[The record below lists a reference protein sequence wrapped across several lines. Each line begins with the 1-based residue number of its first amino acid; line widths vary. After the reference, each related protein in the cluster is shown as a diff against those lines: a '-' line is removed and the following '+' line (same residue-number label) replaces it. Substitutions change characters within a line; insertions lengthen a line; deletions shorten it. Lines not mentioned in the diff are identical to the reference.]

1 MANKPSFVWK
11 KPSPKQ
17 EQILY
22 WWWPGN
28 PCANCSYIELEGAV
42 RAAKTITASYS
53 FVNWATYTFDQED
66 LALCSKTIGTCLRNV
81 VRPLRRIL
89 AAEPNYVVKEYRASA
104 EGYRLD
110 ITDTDLDKFN
120 SFFVYGGKD
129 ESSQDLIQGKTLAGA
144 FMDEALL
151 YPLSFVNQVLSRTS
165 VENAKIW
172 FTFNPDAPTHETYVN
187 ILDPYVADKKAF
199 YLLMTMDDNP
209 SLSKEAKD
217 RISSQWPVG
226 SVWHRRNVLGER
238 VSAEGAIYPFFTPDT
253 KDGYVIS
260 ELPDDFARWRV
271 AIDYGQDHPTTFGL
285 YGYSSS
291 LSSWIM
297 VNEYYQSMKTN
308 QELSSD
314 FALNM
319 LRWNDKDIY
328 PEFVDVDTGGG
339 GLALLNQLRQDFPNL
354 HQGTVFRHAIKINV
368 NAEIA
373 SFASA
378 LYTHK
383 FRYYAGCKRSIS
395 ETANYLW
402 AKKPV
407 GSGKEEPLKVN
418 DDGPDRDRYMWNR
431 VMHSG

>member
-1 MANKPSFVWK
+1 MGSKPSFVWK
-11 KPSPKQ
+11 PPSQKQ

-28 PCANCSYIELEGAV
+28 PYANCSYIELEGAV

-53 FVNWATYTFDQED
+53 FINWATYTFDQED

-89 AAEPNYVVKEYRASA
+89 SEEPNYKVKEYRASA

-110 ITDTDLDKFN
+110 ITDTDLDRFN

-144 FMDEALL
+144 FLDEVLL

-165 VENAKIW
+165 VENAKVW

-187 ILDPYVADKKAF
+187 ILDPYLADKKAF

-209 SLSKEAKD
+209 SLSQEAKD
-217 RISSQWPVG
+217 RISSQWPIG
-226 SVWHRRNVLGER
+226 TVWHRRNVLGER
-238 VSAEGAIYPFFTPDT
+238 VSAEGAIYPFFSSLP
-253 KDGYVIS
+253 KDGYVVS
-260 ELPDDFARWRV
+260 EFPTDIARWRV
-271 AIDYGQDHPTTFGL
+271 AIDFGQDHPTTMGL
-285 YGYSSS
+285 YGYSSN
-291 LSSWIM
+291 LSSW
-297 VNEYYQSMKTN
+297 VLVKEYYERMKTN
-308 QELSSD
+308 QELSSA
-314 FALNM
+314 FGEL
-319 LRWNDKDIY
+319 LVWSGTPVF
-328 PEFVDVDTGGG
+328 PEYVDVDTGGG
-339 GLALLNQLRQDFPNL
+339 GLSLLNQLRQDYPNL
-354 HQGTVFRHAIKINV
+354 HNQGIIRHAIKENV
-368 NAEIA
+368 NAEIGH
-373 SFASA
+373 FASA

-395 ETANYLW
+395 EIANYLW

-407 GSGKEEPLKVN
+407 GSGMEEPLKVN
-418 DDGPDRDRYMWNR
+418 DDGPDRDRYCWNR
-431 VMHSG
+431 ILHSG